1 VDIHTPRDA
10 DEPIGPPVRTTDLAR
25 RALQGA
31 ALVLGVL
38 AVGMAVLVGTA
49 AAGYQAPAPA
59 PAPGTMIVQAELL
72 EPSPLPEAAM
82 VNADLPTRARWTAPS
97 GVPRTGLLRTEAGL
111 PRGAL
116 VPISVDAAG
125 LVVDARIHIAD
136 PQLTGLTAGLSTL
149 LACWAVLA
157 LVVAVC
163 RARLEA
169 ADAQQWAAEWARVE
183 PDWSGRAG

>member
-1 VDIHTPRDA
+1 MEIRTPRDA

-25 RALQGA
+25 RALHSA

-49 AAGYQAPAPA
+49 AAGHQAPA
-59 PAPGTMIVQAELL
+59 PAPGTVIVQAELL
-72 EPSPLPEAAM
+72 EPSPLPEVAM

-97 GVPRTGLLRTEAGL
+97 GVTRTGLLRAEAGL
-111 PRGAL
+111 ARGAQI
-116 VPISVDAAG
+116 PISVDAAG

-149 LACWAVLA
+149 LACWTVLA
-157 LVVAVC
+157 LIGAVC

-169 ADAQQWAAEWARVE
+169 VDAQQWAAEWARVE